1 MPVSFP
7 DEVQTFSPA
16 LNPIVLGADNHIK
29 GFGFFDAISSGNTNR
44 NDIGSNFR
52 APGYLA
58 VVYDS
63 TSVADSEMY
72 VYASTN
78 ITDGAWTTTS
88 NWKSFEGASDTN
100 LATNNLTQANENRTY
115 DIPSGRLLTF
125 QGAGDEKIQFTSNS
139 VNSANEILLKAGQLK
154 LSTAGAA
161 AGRMAFLDGDES
173 AAVTLSAPTTVSSE
187 YTLTLP
193 ALAAGADR
201 LIQSNPTGTLSYA
214 EVSFATNTLVI
225 GAQSVDISAAGT
237 NTNLATDNLTQD
249 AEARTYDTNGNSLS
263 FTNSG
268 TNIFR
273 VNGAG
278 EFVAVMNGKVLRLND
293 DDNSEYVALTAP
305 ATVSSAYTL
314 TMPDA
319 VAGGD
324 RLIQTD
330 SSGNLSYAAVS
341 FDSATDQLVI
351 GAQSTDIGA
360 VDTNLANS
368 NLTQSTSSRTYNFSV
383 SNRFLDFT
391 TTGSGYFR
399 IYEDDGDIQITAAGT
414 EGSFIGVNAGAGQ
427 SFGFTPNT
435 AQGGNIILKAPPG
448 YTEGGIWYNDTNQ
461 IKFATPS
468 YDTASSTLVI
478 GTNSTVIS
486 GSSSNLANSD
496 LEQTSGENREY
507 LINSNN
513 TNLTFETSDSNTAKI
528 TLAQVTGTG
537 QLTLQSGVFI
547 DVKSGN
553 PNVGA
558 GFKIF
563 EGSNNGSNFVSLSAP
578 SNMSGSTSFIFPT
591 ASTPT
596 TKAVEID
603 AAGQLAYA
611 ELTISTDTLTLGSQS
626 VVLPS
631 GGGGD
636 NLSTANLTQADAT
649 RTYDI
654 DSGRLSFTEGADAVV
669 EIQTTGADTFA
680 SPFIT
685 KFRGFQTFE
694 PQTAGAGLSLDLDTD
709 YTTAGRFWGEVME
722 LAPEQASFSVGE
734 VVTFDGANGITTA
747 LNTNQTRSSGLMMMA
762 VTASNTKKYM
772 TRGYICLSKSIIN
785 GIGSDNNDAGAP
797 LYVHSTAGDM
807 TITTPSGGAYMRMV
821 GHLILVNHSAGVV
834 VVYFNPEGSVFKTI

>member
-1 MPVSFP
+1 MPVFFP
-7 DEVQTFSPA
+7 SNVSTFSPTV
-16 LNPIVLGADNHIK
+16 NPVVFLSDNHGK
-29 GFGFFDAISSGNTNR
+29 GFGFFDGIDSGNTQRDN
-44 NDIGSNFR
+44 IAAGFR
-52 APGYLA
+52 APGFLA
-58 VVYDS
+58 IVYDTS
-63 TSVADSEMY
+63 TPADSEMY
-72 VYASTN
+72 VYASTAT
-78 ITDGAWTTTS
+78 TDAAWTTTS
-88 NWKSFEGASDTN
+88 NWKSFEGASNTN
-100 LATNNLTQANENRTY
+100 LATNNLTQGNENRTY
-115 DIPSGRLLTF
+115 DIPTGRTLTF
-125 QGAGDEKIQFTSNS
+125 QGAGNEEFRITSNS
-139 VNSANEILLKAGQLK
+139 LDSANEIFLKAGQLK

-173 AAVTLSAPTTVSSE
+173 QAVTLSAPTTVDSD

-193 ALAAGADR
+193 SLAAGADR
-201 LIQSNPTGTLSYA
+201 LIQSNSTGTLSYA
-214 EVSFATNTLVI
+214 QLSFTSNTLVI
-225 GAQSVDISAAGT
+225 GAQSVDIGSAGT
-237 NTNLATDNLTQD
+237 NTNLATDNLTQEN
-249 AEARTYDTNGNSLS
+249 EARTYDTNGNSLS

-305 ATVSSAYTL
+305 STVSSAYTL

-330 SSGNLSYAAVS
+330 SGGNLTYAAVS
-341 FDSATDQLVI
+341 FDSSTDQLVI
-351 GAQSTDIGA
+351 GAQSTDISD
-360 VDTNLANS
+360 VNTNLANS
-368 NLTQSTSSRTYNFSV
+368 DLTQSSASRTYALNV

-391 TTGSGYFR
+391 TTGSGYLR
-399 IYEDDGDIQITAAGT
+399 IYEDDGDIQVTAAGT

-435 AQGGNIILKAPPG
+435 SQAGNIILKAPPG
-448 YTEGGIWYNDTNQ
+448 YTEGGIWYNESNQ
-461 IKFATPS
+461 VKFATPT
-468 YDTASSTLVI
+468 YDTATSQLVI

-486 GSSSNLANSD
+486 GTSSNLANSD
-496 LEQTSGENREY
+496 LEQTASEDREY
-507 LINSNN
+507 LINSNG
-513 TNLTFETSDSNTAKI
+513 TDLTFKTSDTNEAQI
-528 TLAQVTGTG
+528 VLAQGTGTG

-591 ASTPT
+591 ASTPS
-596 TKAVEID
+596 TKVVEID
-603 AAGQLAYA
+603 AAGQLDYA
-611 ELTISTDTLTLGSQS
+611 TLSITSNTLTLGAQS
-626 VVLPS
+626 VELPS
-631 GGGGD
+631 GGSGD
-636 NLSTANLTQADAT
+636 NLSTANLTQTDDT

-654 DSGRLSFTEGADAVV
+654 DSGRLSFTEGADAVLEV
-669 EIQTTGADTFA
+669 QTTGSDTFA
-680 SPFIT
+680 SPYIT

-694 PQTAGAGLSLDLDTD
+694 PQTAGAGLSLDLDSD
-709 YTTAGRFWGEVME
+709 YLTVGRFWGEVME
-722 LAPEQASFSVGE
+722 LAPEQSTFSVGE
-734 VVTFDGANGITTA
+734 VVTFDGSNGITTA
-747 LNTNQTRSSGLMMMA
+747 LNTNQARSSGLMMMA
-762 VTASNTKKYM
+762 VTGSATKKYM

-807 TITTPSGGAYMRMV
+807 TITTPSGGSYMRMV
-821 GHLILVNHSAGVV
+821 GHLILVNHGTGVV